1 MVVQRPLLVGAVFLV
16 AAVGV
21 LSMAVYFTLT
31 AVGFWKYRAA
41 LREAALVRGRK
52 VTCFLATN
60 AVPSRKRRVATLL
73 FVIRARSSRLDACR
87 RFGQF
92 VFSVI
97 TPYVF
102 SVMGL
107 MAVGL
112 LAQGVGLVGG
122 LYRLFDGV
130 LDDQACRALCVG
142 IGVAYFSFSAWGFVS
157 CSTGLIRVRNLLKG
171 KMNAAK
177 RKRNKTVLLYILL
190 GGAFLFSLRGCIPML
205 GWRIAID
212 HKDVDLISGYRRG
225 ECYALRQDVFLV
237 KSGAYAMGMLGIAV
251 PEKHKLQGSYYL
263 VPQTVEDWRSLKDEK
278 RFDCGAF
285 CDIRGIMPK
294 GTEIEIVGRKDVY
307 AVSWWYGFEKVSY
320 TMARGMVN
328 GRTVEFEMSDL
339 TDRRTGMPFEAL
351 ISRCQSNHGE
361 GIH

>member
-1 MVVQRPLLVGAVFLV
+1 MVVQRPLLV
-16 AAVGV
+16 
-21 LSMAVYFTLT
+21 
-31 AVGFWKYRAA
+31 
-41 LREAALVRGRK
+41 
-52 VTCFLATN
+52 
-60 AVPSRKRRVATLL
+60 
-73 FVIRARSSRLDACR
+73 
-87 RFGQF
+87 
-92 VFSVI
+92 
-97 TPYVF
+97 
-102 SVMGL
+102 MGL
-107 MAVGL
+107 MTVGL
-112 LAQGVGLVGG
+112 LAQGAGLVGG

-130 LDDQACRALCVG
+130 LDDQACRALCAG
-142 IGVAYFSFSAWGFVS
+142 IGVAYFSFSAWGLVS
-157 CSTGLIRVRNLLKG
+157 CSRGLMRVRNLLKG
-171 KMNAAK
+171 RANAAK
-177 RKRNKTVLLYILL
+177 RKRNKTVLLYIIL

-237 KSGAYAMGMLGIAV
+237 KSGAYAIGMLGIAV

-320 TMARGMVN
+320 IMARGMVD
-328 GRTVEFEMSDL
+328 GRIVEFEMSDL
-339 TDRRTGMPFEAL
+339 TDRRTGKPSETL
-351 ISRCQSNHGE
+351 ISRCQTNHGE